1 MRGETVAQRY
11 RLEKRLGSGGAGDVW
26 RAEDQLLHRTVA
38 VKLVQPAPGQTD
50 LDSAVRFA
58 HEVRAVGSLVHP
70 HIVTAHDR
78 GAEVVAG
85 RLFHYLVM
93 EYLEGRTLAEVFEGP
108 RRTGW
113 QELAAWSRRIAEVL
127 AAAHRRGI
135 VHRDVKPH
143 NVMLT
148 DEGVI
153 KVLDFGIVKLLGA
166 TSRDPNAG
174 LTGGHVIGTGHYM
187 SPEQCSGAP
196 DIDHRTDLYS
206 LGCLMYEGLAA
217 VRPVTAST
225 REGLIHQ
232 HINGV
237 VRPLAEV
244 AEGVPPRVA
253 DLVMR
258 LLAKNPAERPPDADA
273 VARELW
279 AALRAEGR
287 RRQAA
292 VQRVRT
298 VRAARL
304 QAQARDRAE
313 AVLRDAETR
322 AARLRHDAARI
333 NAAAEEVYRE
343 VRSAREAARDRLREA
358 EALRESSR
366 AETVR
371 VSRELEWCLR
381 ERRAQEERDRV
392 HRQARAEQRLAL
404 TREWEEERRAEAA
417 RLLAV
422 AAARARRS
430 LNAAHRSAEKVIKE
444 ARAGAA
450 RIKEEADREQAGIA
464 ADRADLVNRLDALR
478 ERLLESA
485 GPAQGTPAPA
495 APPGRIPEQARESA
509 PAPSGRSRRRR
520 SRADD
525 GSRPAAAP
533 TRVEP
538 PGIPPADEVMA
549 RLRARLREGG
559 RRA

>member
-1 MRGETVAQRY
+1 MQGEMVGQRY
-11 RLEKRLGSGGAGDVW
+11 RLEKRLGSGSAGDVW
-26 RAEDQLLHRTVA
+26 RADDQLLHRTVA

-50 LDSAVRFA
+50 LDSALRFA

-148 DEGVI
+148 DQGVI

-166 TSRDPNAG
+166 TSRDPDAG
-174 LTGGHVIGTGHYM
+174 LTGGGVIGTGYYM

-225 REGLIHQ
+225 QEGLINQ

-343 VRSAREAARDRLREA
+343 VRGAREAARDRLREA

-366 AETVR
+366 EETVR

-381 ERRAQEERDRV
+381 ERRAQEEQDRV

-404 TREWEEERRAEAA
+404 AREWEEERRAEAE
-417 RLLAV
+417 RLLAA

-444 ARAGAA
+444 AQAGAA
-450 RIKEEADREQAGIA
+450 RIKEESDREQAGIA
-464 ADRADLVNRLDALR
+464 ADHADLMNRLDALR

-485 GPAQGTPAPA
+485 RPAQGTPVPA
-495 APPGRIPEQARESA
+495 APPGRIPEQAREAA

-520 SRADD
+520 TRVDD
-525 GSRPAAAP
+525 GSRQAP

-549 RLRARLREGG
+549 RLRARLHEGG